1 MAASKRL
8 VLLVDDY
15 ADNLDMY
22 AEYLTIHGYP
32 VIVARDGNEA
42 VHMARAERP
51 ALILMDLEMP
61 GMNGVEALRILRTD
75 DTLAQ
80 TVIVALTAHA
90 LERELREARH
100 EGFDDV
106 ISKPCLPDDLLA
118 AIERLLTGPRRQT
131 QSLP

>member
-1 MAASKRL
+1 MAASHRL

-22 AEYLTIHGYP
+22 AEYLTMHGYP

-61 GMNGVEALRILRTD
+61 GMNGIDALRVLRTD

-90 LERELREARH
+90 LERELTEARR

-131 QSLP
+131 QSLS